1 MCWKKSKVEDHLSL
15 SSTEGFTAGKVYQA
29 VERVPGGV
37 VVIDKHGKAQV
48 LPEDYVKSDF
58 RKI

>member
-1 MCWKKSKVEDHLSL
+1 MCWKKSKAENHLSL
-15 SSTEGFTAGKVYQA
+15 SSTKVFTAGKVYQA
-29 VERVPGGV
+29 VDRVPGGV
-37 VVIDKHGKAQV
+37 VFVDKHGKAQV